1 MEMSEIQENSIIV
14 SVIIP
19 TYNVSDYIK
28 NLLIHL
34 KKQQVETVEFIF
46 IDDGSTDET
55 PMLLDKLCDKDYCVV
70 IHQENKGV
78 AAARNT
84 GVAAARGK
92 YICFVD
98 PDDSISD
105 NYFACLIDTALS
117 TSADVVVTDWAKVR
131 DKEITYNKITS
142 SQDPVKLT
150 RYTVFREILD
160 GDSLLCSLWGKLF
173 ARHLFVNNSFPKQR
187 TCSDFVPCFTA
198 LAKANAIWYVSGIY
212 YFYTSDRESSLQNS
226 QTARDIQIS
235 VMVHQFLSD
244 YIRANMPE
252 LTHKA
257 DLDLAYA
264 KVQAC
269 IHICK
274 SAMIPIKPE
283 LFNYYRSGTQRFIFS
298 VWCSH
303 GNISSKVLYTL
314 VTMGYKI
321 TSASLRLRSTLR

>member
-1 MEMSEIQENSIIV
+1 MSEIQTNSIIV

-28 NLLIHL
+28 NLLIQL
-34 KKQQVETVEFIF
+34 KKQQVETVEFILV
-46 IDDGSTDET
+46 DDGSTDET
-55 PMLLDKLCDKDYCVV
+55 PKLLDRLCNKDYCVV

-92 YICFVD
+92 YICFID

-117 TSADVVVTDWAKVR
+117 TSADVVVTDWAKVCGE
-131 DKEITYNKITS
+131 EITYNKITS
-142 SQDPVKLT
+142 AHGPIKLS
-150 RYTVFREILD
+150 RYSVFREILE
-160 GDSLLCSLWGKLF
+160 GDSILCSLWGKLF

-198 LAKANAIWYVSGIY
+198 LARANTIWYASETY

-226 QTARDIQIS
+226 QTAKDIQIS
-235 VMVHQFLSD
+235 VMVHQLLSD
-244 YIRANMPE
+244 YIRTNMPE
-252 LTHKA
+252 LTRKA
-257 DLDLAYA
+257 DLDLAHA
-264 KVQAC
+264 KIQAC

-274 SAMIPIKPE
+274 SAIITIKPE

-298 VWCSH
+298 VWRSR
-303 GNISSKVLYTL
+303 GNISSKVLFTL

-321 TSASLRLRSTLR
+321 TSASLKLRN